1 MTMPTAGCMTTRIPA
16 TKPNLMIIPM
26 KKIRDEVRA
35 VAVIEALHI

>member
-1 MTMPTAGCMTTRIPA
+1 MTMPTAGCMTTSIPA